1 MLKCALATRAQM
13 ELAAFKLSLSRAD
26 RTHASLPANLLTADY
41 TVDYTTGT
49 MMTFATVFAVMFNGC
64 TGIMAGSN
72 MSGMFV
78 WPDSGEEEG
87 FSRTHLI
94 TSVI

>member
-1 MLKCALATRAQM
+1 MDDADKSTTTVTYLL
-13 ELAAFKLSLSRAD
+13 LSL
-26 RTHASLPANLLTADY
+26 PTADY

-72 MSGMFV
+72 MSGRCRQFV
-78 WPDSGEEEG
+78 LCLSVFFFIGPD
-87 FSRTHLI
+87 
-94 TSVI
+94 

>member
-1 MLKCALATRAQM
+1 MCLPLKKTAL
-13 ELAAFKLSLSRAD
+13 SDAD
-26 RTHASLPANLLTADY
+26 KRTEASLPGYLFTADY

-72 MSGMFV
+72 MSGVCV
-78 WPDSGEEEG
+78 WVSHYQKKGG
-87 FSRTHLI
+87 FNLH
-94 TSVI
+94 